1 MKFPWN
7 AVLCGE
13 TGFNCYHSCCFVQE
27 KRSSSTLVSKTNIK
41 ISQRLLRKK
50 MLPDPVWGRKLLC
63 EMTFGSLLGRA
74 WRSWPSAWAHFWVVL
89 MGWRP
94 PLRSQTHSIRI
105 IGFSWN
111 RRTLNFVEA
120 FMFKFIKTQASL
132 VVQMVKNLPIMQET
146 WVWSL
151 GWDFPWK
158 RKWLPTLVFLPGEFH
173 DQKTLVGYSPWG
185 HKELD
190 TTDKEKW
197 AIKTWEDIEET

>member
-151 GWDFPWK
+151 GWEDPLEKEIGTHSSILAWRIPWTEESGGLQSMGLQ
-158 RKWLPTLVFLPGEFH
+158 RVRH
-173 DQKTLVGYSPWG
+173 DWATNTILFKT
-185 HKELD
+185 
-190 TTDKEKW
+190 
-197 AIKTWEDIEET
+197 